1 MVLLSEVGQCPPCL
15 QVFAGAKR
23 LEIGVIDRTVAE
35 GLLGQ
40 LIYKVPGKV
49 PGIGFGKCL
58 IFRSDVTQVHQH
70 VSAFGALGSSLGE
83 DRSWVRFWARDS
95 FMGDEYR
102 AWMHG
107 IQAYGPGFD
116 FPGQLSSADRA
127 KPMAIRDG
135 GPRLPLTLA
144 TLATLGE
151 GNAAIGADF
160 DFGVRSLGSLS
171 RTLEP
176 RRGKP

>member
-1 MVLLSEVGQCPPCL
+1 MVLLSEVGQCPQCL

-40 LIYKVPGKV
+40 LIYKVPG
-49 PGIGFGKCL
+49 IGFGECL

-70 VSAFGALGSSLGE
+70 VSAFGALGRTLGE
-83 DRSWVRFWARDS
+83 DRSWVRFWARGS

-102 AWMHG
+102 ALLHR
-107 IQAYGPGFD
+107 IQVYGPCFD
-116 FPGQLSSADRA
+116 SPGQLSSADRA
-127 KPMAIRDG
+127 KPMPIRDG
-135 GPRLPLTLA
+135 DPRLPL
-144 TLATLGE
+144 TLGE
-151 GNAAIGADF
+151 GNAAMGADF
-160 DFGVRSLGSLS
+160 NFGARSLGSLS